1 MFLMQV
7 NITHGSQEKVLSSA
21 DDAQEINEVNI
32 TDYKPEVG

>member
-1 MFLMQV
+1 MRV